1 VNFLYI
7 VFLGTGG
14 GVPTPERS
22 LSSFVLNYEGELLIF
37 DCGEGTQH
45 QMVKAKIGFGR
56 ETKIFITHL
65 HGDHVLGL
73 PGLIQTMS
81 LLGRTK
87 KLEVYGPKG
96 LKEFLEASKTYIQFN
111 LRFPLEVKEVGE
123 GTVCKEKKYRVLAR
137 WAEHSIPNLAYA
149 FIENKKPGKF
159 HPEKALEL
167 GVPKGPLWSKLQHG
181 KSVRLKDGRIIKPN
195 QIVEPPK
202 PGIKIVYSGD
212 TKPCKAVLKLAKNAD
227 LLIHECTF
235 DDSLAEKAEAE
246 WHSTPKGVAELAKKA
261 SVKSLILT
269 HISARYKEPNTLLEQ
284 AKKVF
289 PNVKI
294 AEDLMRVEL

>member
-1 VNFLYI
+1 MYI

-22 LSSFVLNYEGELLIF
+22 LSSFILNYEGQILMF

-45 QMVKAKIGFGR
+45 QMVKAKIGFGK

-87 KLEVYGPKG
+87 KLEIFGPKG
-96 LKEFLEASKTYIQFN
+96 LKEFLEASRTYIQFN
-111 LRFPLEVKEVGE
+111 LRFPVEIKEAKE
-123 GTVCKEKKYRVLAR
+123 GVIYKNKKFKVLAR

-149 FIENKKPGKF
+149 FVENKKPGKF

-167 GVPKGPLWSKLQHG
+167 GVPKGPLWHKLQHG
-181 KSVRLKDGRIIKPN
+181 KKVKLKNGRIIEPS
-195 QIVEPPK
+195 QVVEPPK

-212 TKPCKAVLKLAKNAD
+212 TKPCKNVLKLAKNAD

-235 DDSLAEKAEAE
+235 DDSLAEKAEVE
-246 WHSTPKGVAELAKKA
+246 WHSTPTGVAELAKKA
-261 SVKSLILT
+261 SVKNLVLT
-269 HISARYKEPNTLLEQ
+269 HVSARYKNAKIFLEQ
-284 AKKVF
+284 AKKIF
-289 PNVKI
+289 PNVRV
-294 AEDLMRVEL
+294 AEDLMRIEL

>member
-1 VNFLYI
+1 VNLLYL

-14 GVPTPERS
+14 GVPTPERG
-22 LSSFVLNYEGELLIF
+22 LSSFVLNYEGELLMF

-45 QMVKAKIGFGR
+45 QMIKAKIGFGR
-56 ETKIFITHL
+56 ETKIFVTHL

-87 KLEVYGPKG
+87 KLEVYGPRG
-96 LKEFLEASKTYIQFN
+96 LKEFLEAARTYIQFN
-111 LRFPLEVKEVGE
+111 LRFPLEVKEIGE
-123 GTVCKEKKYRVLAR
+123 GTVYKNKRYKVLAR

-149 FIENKKPGKF
+149 FVESKKPGKF

-167 GVPKGPLWSKLQHG
+167 GVSKGPLWRRLQHG
-181 KSVRLKDGRIIKPN
+181 KKVKLKNGRIIEPSEV
-195 QIVEPPK
+195 VEPPR

-212 TKPCKAVLKLAKNAD
+212 TKPCRAVLRLAKDAD

-235 DDSLAEKAEAE
+235 DDSLAEKAEVE
-246 WHSTPKGVAELAKKA
+246 WHSTPSGVAELAKKA
-261 SVKSLILT
+261 SVKNLILT
-269 HISARYKEPNTLLEQ
+269 HISARYKDSKVILEQ
-284 AKKVF
+284 AKKIF
-289 PNVKI
+289 SNVRV
-294 AEDLMRVEL
+294 AEDLMRIEL